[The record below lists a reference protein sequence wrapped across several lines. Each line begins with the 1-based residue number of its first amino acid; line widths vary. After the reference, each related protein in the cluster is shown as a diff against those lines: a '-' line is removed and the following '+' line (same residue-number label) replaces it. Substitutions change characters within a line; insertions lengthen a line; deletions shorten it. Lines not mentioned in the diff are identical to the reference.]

1 MSHGSTPARPGGAIL
16 TQRKPKLAAGEA
28 NEALVF
34 LRSMLDNPLRVGA
47 VAPSSGALARLIASL
62 VSLRSGEAILELGA
76 GTGSV
81 TTALLEVGVP
91 RDRLYVIELDPRLH
105 GFLQKRFPGV
115 TVLRG
120 NAADARELLP
130 PHRAGKISTVVSS
143 LPLRPMKFATQ
154 AAIVG
159 AVFDVLA
166 PGGAMLQ
173 YTYPPGKPLPAA
185 RLGLKV
191 ECAGRIWWNL
201 PPASVWR
208 ISRD

>member
-1 MSHGSTPARPGGAIL
+1 MIL
-16 TQRKPKLAAGEA
+16 KQRKPRLITGDAS
-28 NEALVF
+28 EALVF

-62 VSLRSGEAILELGA
+62 VTLRSGEAILELGA

-81 TTALLEVGVP
+81 TTALLEIGVP
-91 RDRLYVIELDPRLH
+91 RDRLTVIELDPRLH
-105 GFLQKRFPGV
+105 AYLQNRFPGV

-130 PHRAGKISTVVSS
+130 PHRIGRISTVVSS

-159 AVFDVLA
+159 AAFDVLA

-173 YTYPPGKPLPAA
+173 YTYAPGKPMPAT
-185 RLGLKV
+185 RLGLKL
-191 ECAGRIWWNL
+191 ERAGGVWWNL
-201 PPASVWR
+201 PPAAVWR
-208 ISRD
+208 LTRT

>member
-1 MSHGSTPARPGGAIL
+1 
-16 TQRKPKLAAGEA
+16 
-28 NEALVF
+28 VF

-47 VAPSSGALARLIASL
+47 VAPSSGALARLIARH
-62 VSLRSGEAILELGA
+62 VRLRSGEAILEVGA

-81 TTALLEVGVP
+81 TTALLEIGVP
-91 RDRLYVIELDPRLH
+91 RDALTVIELDPRLH
-105 GFLQKRFPGV
+105 AYLQNRFPGV

-130 PHRAGKISTVVSS
+130 PHRVGRISTVVSS
-143 LPLRPMKFATQ
+143 LPLWPMKFATQ

-173 YTYPPGKPLPAA
+173 YTYAPGKPVPAS
-185 RLGLKV
+185 RLGLKA

-208 ISRD
+208 LTRA